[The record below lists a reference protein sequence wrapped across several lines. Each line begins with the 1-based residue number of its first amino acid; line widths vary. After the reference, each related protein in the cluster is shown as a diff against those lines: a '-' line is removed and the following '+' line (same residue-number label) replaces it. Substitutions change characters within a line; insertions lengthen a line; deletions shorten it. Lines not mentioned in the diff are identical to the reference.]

1 MKSASALAALYA
13 LFAIIA
19 TLINIGFQALVI
31 SLYSGIFSVQLSV
44 LIGTAAGL
52 PIKYYLEKRHIF
64 RYKSKNLS
72 HDGKLFSLYTF
83 MGLFT
88 TAIFWSVE
96 YFFHLVFGTDTMR
109 YVGGGIGLLIGN
121 FVKYH
126 LDKRY
131 VFRVEYP

>member
-1 MKSASALAALYA
+1 MRNDAALAALYA

-19 TLINIGFQALVI
+19 TLVNIGCQAIVI
-31 SLYSGIFSVQLSV
+31 VLYSGVFSIQLSV
-44 LIGTAAGL
+44 LIGTASGL
-52 PIKYYLEKRHIF
+52 PIKYYLEKRYIF
-64 RYKSKNLS
+64 RFKSKNLS

-96 YFFHLVFGTDTMR
+96 YLFHLIFGTDTMR
-109 YVGGGIGLLIGN
+109 YVGGGVGLLIGN

-131 VFRVEYP
+131 VFRMAYR